1 MPDEWFNS
9 TCWSSLLSGI
19 FMINKCVMIS
29 LTSFASLKYDYDIK
43 TIEMFNLLP
52 LINNALTI
60 GFSFLLL
67 IISAII
73 SSKQLIFYVFFPKL
87 YSAIFL

>member
-1 MPDEWFNS
+1 
-9 TCWSSLLSGI
+9 
-19 FMINKCVMIS
+19 
-29 LTSFASLKYDYDIK
+29 
-43 TIEMFNLLP
+43 MFNLLP
-52 LINNALTI
+52 LIKSALTI

-87 YSAIFL
+87 YSAIFLQTSSTPFECAINAIVSS

>member
-19 FMINKCVMIS
+19 FMIKKCVMIS
-29 LTSFASLKYDYDIK
+29 LTTFASLKYDYEIK
-43 TIEMFNLLP
+43 AIEMFNFLP
-52 LINNALTI
+52 LIKNALTT
-60 GFSFLLL
+60 GFSFSLL
-67 IISAII
+67 IISATI
-73 SSKQLIFYVFFPKL
+73 SSKQLIFYVYFPKL